1 MDHRCLY
8 GHRVPAAF
16 TFAIQ
21 SRSCPTCGAATV
33 TVNGYQ
39 AARKLATDAGLDAVA
54 AFGAIRVL
62 ESEWVLTPAA
72 AAATAPTATPGAAL
86 AEAVTSEAVPSE
98 AAPPPAEEEEVVV
111 EDEPIAASVVVAPPE
126 PRITARVKPVE
137 KRPEP
142 AADVPSVKP
151 VEPAPA
157 IRVSSPGFGA
167 EEEDF
172 FKGA

>member
-39 AARKLATDAGLDAVA
+39 AARKLTTEAGLDAVA

-72 AAATAPTATPGAAL
+72 AAAATAPTATPGAAL
-86 AEAVTSEAVPSE
+86 AEAVTAE
-98 AAPPPAEEEEVVV
+98 AAPPTEEEEVVV
-111 EDEPIAASVVVAPPE
+111 EDEPMAASVVVAPPE
-126 PRITARVKPVE
+126 PRITPRARPVE

-142 AADVPSVKP
+142 APETPSVAP
-151 VEPAPA
+151 TEPPPG

-167 EEEDF
+167 DEEDF